1 MNGICALCLEIDPG
15 NCETPRQ
22 AGSEKRF
29 LLKGP
34 LTTQVTVSN
43 FALSENCI
51 LCGSNLVP
59 LRC

>member
-1 MNGICALCLEIDPG
+1 MDDYDLIGA
-15 NCETPRQ
+15 CETLRQ
-22 AGSEKRF
+22 IGSEKRF

-34 LTTQVTVSN
+34 LTTP
-43 FALSENCI
+43 ALSKNCI